1 MKQLGFLFGTIFVI
15 MVCAYLFALP
25 PLVKVIIKAE
35 LAKNDMEIVK
45 IDDIE
50 VGMTSITLKGI
61 ELTKNAVDL
70 SVGEFTIKKQPVIL
84 LITKK
89 AAAIEISDPTV
100 YLDTTTSNEQSS
112 ALTALWQ
119 EPHKFTDKLLNTT
132 IFNLHKIAPLIS
144 IKNIQFDIFTERG
157 LITIKGDTFIQGSK
171 ILASFSSAQKQLTFN
186 AEITGKIDAGL
197 SLNAQIQNLNVNL
210 DRLSLKRGQASAEYK
225 TPDKR
230 KLGHFES
237 TLNAGLLKVN
247 NFPLNAV
254 NAKSHA
260 LNSEHKIY
268 IAAQHSALSTDTVEY
283 WYNIDETHHSS
294 YLNAKNLTPAKSL
307 NFYVKS
313 DRESADN
320 KRKILNRFFLDPAD
334 ITVQYTQNKNTD
346 TFNVSIFPKQNAPIC
361 KAQIT
366 EKNGGIFVDI
376 EPYDM
381 TAEQVMALAPHFL
394 DTYIYEFKGAA
405 SLSGSF
411 GLLSG
416 SNAVKTAGR
425 NTAPLSLH
433 LKQNSFKTKNLSAQ
447 KVSGAI
453 KLIQD
458 RKVESVITFGELQ
471 SRGLKLRNGRLSMSL
486 LDIGEQH
493 CKIRELRSS
502 LGTGSILLKHLP
514 KKAHYI
520 VNARRVNA
528 TSIPQEFR
536 PRTPPLSGL
545 INLNGI
551 IKPLPQDGQFSLNI
565 DYKIISTSQDSKL
578 SGVQTDKTHALYK
591 YLKYLGGDLSNGE

>member
-1 MKQLGFLFGTIFVI
+1 MKQLGFLFGTIFMI
-15 MVCAYLFALP
+15 MGCAYLFALP

-35 LAKNDMEIVK
+35 LAKNDMEVVK
-45 IDDIE
+45 IDDIH

-84 LITKK
+84 LITRK
-89 AAAIEISDPTV
+89 AAAIEISAPTV
-100 YLDTTTSNEQSS
+100 YLDTTTSKEQSN
-112 ALTALWQ
+112 ALSALWQ

-157 LITIKGDTFIQGSK
+157 LITVKGDTFIQGSK
-171 ILASFSSAQKQLTFN
+171 ILASFSTAQKQLTFN
-186 AEITGKIDAGL
+186 AEITGQINAGL
-197 SLNAQIQNLNVNL
+197 SLNAQIQNLNVSL

-225 TPDKR
+225 TSDKR
-230 KLGHFES
+230 KLGRFES

-254 NAKSHA
+254 NAKTHA
-260 LNSEHKIY
+260 MNSEHKIY
-268 IAAQHSALSTDTVEY
+268 MAAQHSAQSTDTIEY

-294 YLNAKNLTPAKSL
+294 YLNAKNLTPTKGL
-307 NFYVKS
+307 NFYIKNANE
-313 DRESADN
+313 DTNN
-320 KRKILNRFFLDPAD
+320 KAKILNRFFLDPAD
-334 ITVQYTQNKNTD
+334 ITVQYTQNENTD
-346 TFNVSIFPKQNAPIC
+346 TFNVSVFPKQNAPIF
-361 KAQIT
+361 KAKIT
-366 EKNGGIFVDI
+366 EKNGGIFADI

-381 TAEQVMALAPHFL
+381 TAQQVMALAPHFL
-394 DTYIYEFKGAA
+394 DAYIYEFEGAA

-411 GLLSG
+411 SLLPG
-416 SNAVKTAGR
+416 NNAVKTAGK

-433 LKQNSFKTKNLSAQ
+433 LKQNSFRTKNLSV
-447 KVSGAI
+447 KEVSGSV

-458 RKVESVITFGELQ
+458 RHVESVITFGELQ

-486 LDIGEQH
+486 LDIGQQH
-493 CKIRELRSS
+493 CKIRELRSN
-502 LGTGSILLKHLP
+502 LGTGSLLLKSLP
-514 KKAHYI
+514 TKAHYI
-520 VNARRVNA
+520 LNARRVNA

-536 PRTPPLSGL
+536 PRTPPLNGL
-545 INLNGI
+545 VNINGT
-551 IKPLPQDGQFSLNI
+551 IKPLPQDGEFSLNI
-565 DYKIISTSQDSKL
+565 DYKIISTSQDAKL
-578 SGVQTDKTHALYK
+578 SGVQTDKNHVLYK